1 MSNLTMSTATAI
13 VAQVTAGTLTAESVV
28 RAHLERI
35 AARDDAVRAWAHLDP
50 SAALDAA
57 IALDRRG
64 ARGPLTG
71 VPIAVKDLIDT
82 GDMPTAYGS
91 TIYAGHQPA
100 DDAAV
105 VAASRAADG
114 LVLGK
119 SVTTEFAWRNPGPT
133 TNPHNPAHTPGGS
146 SSGSAAAV
154 ADGQATLGFGTQT
167 AGSVI
172 RPAAYCGVVGFKPTR
187 GTYSTAG
194 VKPLSPYLDTVGLFA
209 RAVADIVLFDGA
221 LRESAPPA
229 TAPRQP
235 RCGFFIP
242 YRDQLDAGGAAA
254 MARARRA
261 VEAAGGEVVDMPHN
275 PAFEALVDLHQPV
288 MLGDAGRN
296 LAVEARDHGDKLIPY
311 YLEKIAEGQAIDDAQ
326 HAANQAEA
334 DRLRMEMAAMA
345 HGVDVIITPPA
356 PGEAPES
363 LVSTGDPLFNANWT
377 LLGWPCV
384 TLPAGAGPAG
394 LPVGAQ
400 LVGGYGGDAN
410 VLAMAAWLEPELAR
424 AADN

>member
-13 VAQVTAGTLTAESVV
+13 AAQVTAGTLTAESVV

-57 IALDRRG
+57 IALDCRG
-64 ARGPLTG
+64 ARGPLAG

-172 RPAAYCGVVGFKPTR
+172 SPGRLLR
-187 GTYSTAG
+187 GGWLQTDARH
-194 VKPLSPYLDTVGLFA
+194 LLD
-209 RAVADIVLFDGA
+209 
-221 LRESAPPA
+221 
-229 TAPRQP
+229 
-235 RCGFFIP
+235 
-242 YRDQLDAGGAAA
+242 
-254 MARARRA
+254 RRG
-261 VEAAGGEVVDMPHN
+261 EAA
-275 PAFEALVDLHQPV
+275 
-288 MLGDAGRN
+288 
-296 LAVEARDHGDKLIPY
+296 
-311 YLEKIAEGQAIDDAQ
+311 
-326 HAANQAEA
+326 
-334 DRLRMEMAAMA
+334 
-345 HGVDVIITPPA
+345 
-356 PGEAPES
+356 
-363 LVSTGDPLFNANWT
+363 
-377 LLGWPCV
+377 V
-384 TLPAGAGPAG
+384 TLSGHGRIIRPRGRRYC
-394 LPVGAQ
+394 PV
-400 LVGGYGGDAN
+400 
-410 VLAMAAWLEPELAR
+410 
-424 AADN
+424 

>member
-1 MSNLTMSTATAI
+1 M
-13 VAQVTAGTLTAESVV
+13 
-28 RAHLERI
+28 
-35 AARDDAVRAWAHLDP
+35 
-50 SAALDAA
+50 
-57 IALDRRG
+57 
-64 ARGPLTG
+64 
-71 VPIAVKDLIDT
+71 
-82 GDMPTAYGS
+82 
-91 TIYAGHQPA
+91 
-100 DDAAV
+100 
-105 VAASRAADG
+105 
-114 LVLGK
+114 
-119 SVTTEFAWRNPGPT
+119 
-133 TNPHNPAHTPGGS
+133 
-146 SSGSAAAV
+146 
-154 ADGQATLGFGTQT
+154 
-167 AGSVI
+167 I

-229 TAPRQP
+229 TALRRP

-363 LVSTGDPLFNANWT
+363 LVSTGDPLLMPIGRYW
-377 LLGWPCV
+377 
-384 TLPAGAGPAG
+384 AG
-394 LPVGAQ
+394 LASPCRRASAQ
-400 LVGGYGGDAN
+400 RVYRSARNWSVVMVATPMSWPWPPGLSRSWRARPTTERNKRCGYNYKPGKI
-410 VLAMAAWLEPELAR
+410 LTPT
-424 AADN
+424 